1 MTDDHTS
8 VPPSSEDVALALRH
22 CWQPVARLED
32 LRGVPQRAVLLDQP
46 LAVFLTESGAV
57 SVVADRCAHRGAQ
70 LSMGKV
76 CGESIQ
82 CPYHGWEWAGDG
94 SCVRIPSL
102 ADQRQIPPLA
112 RIPSYPVRL
121 QWGLV
126 WTTLEEPLT
135 DVPDVPWFDEDS
147 WTWGHGEPFE
157 LPVACGLMIEN
168 FRDVAHFA
176 FVHEATL
183 GPQPAVVEPLAPA
196 KNGLEVTLRRERSA
210 TTRSRPTS
218 PPGGSSP
225 TKANAACFTSPAPSA
240 QPSRCTTGSRE
251 GSRASTRRAS
261 RRRSP
266 TTRRST
272 PRTWLWS
279 RKFSRP
285 NCPSTRTPRS
295 TPLPIGTR
303 SPTERRSRT
312 SSTRRLPRA
321 ALFAVLRDELRL
333 YLGYQLRLAVGEH
346 VDRPGAE
353 RVVIVRAVGDFSQNR
368 VLRLGFEGI
377 GEDTA
382 GDAVRFFDRVDD
394 HLTAGVPGQQVGPD
408 VGVDS
413 IFFELCKQLFGG
425 LVRRVVR

>member
-32 LRGVPQRAVLLDQP
+32 LRGGPQRAVLLDQP

-157 LPVACGLMIEN
+157 LPVAFGLMIEN

-196 KNGLEVTLRRERSA
+196 KNGLEVTLRRKMEWGDGASSTWGALREIGYHTIAPNFTSGRFFTDEGERCLLHVSRAISATESVHYWIEGGLESFDAESVEKAIAYDTAIYAEDVAVVSKVQPPELPLDPNAQIDTLADRYTLAYREAFADFVNQALAARSA
-210 TTRSRPTS
+210 I
-218 PPGGSSP
+218 
-225 TKANAACFTSPAPSA
+225 
-240 QPSRCTTGSRE
+240 
-251 GSRASTRRAS
+251 RR
-261 RRRSP
+261 
-266 TTRRST
+266 
-272 PRTWLWS
+272 
-279 RKFSRP
+279 
-285 NCPSTRTPRS
+285 
-295 TPLPIGTR
+295 
-303 SPTERRSRT
+303 
-312 SSTRRLPRA
+312 
-321 ALFAVLRDELRL
+321 
-333 YLGYQLRLAVGEH
+333 
-346 VDRPGAE
+346 
-353 RVVIVRAVGDFSQNR
+353 
-368 VLRLGFEGI
+368 
-377 GEDTA
+377 TA
-382 GDAVRFFDRVDD
+382 G
-394 HLTAGVPGQQVGPD
+394 
-408 VGVDS
+408 
-413 IFFELCKQLFGG
+413 
-425 LVRRVVR
+425 